1 MTLGGKVLFV
11 LVVVA
16 AMAVVVAGFLIL
28 RDASSIHLLND

>member
-1 MTLGGKVLFV
+1 VTLGEKVLFV